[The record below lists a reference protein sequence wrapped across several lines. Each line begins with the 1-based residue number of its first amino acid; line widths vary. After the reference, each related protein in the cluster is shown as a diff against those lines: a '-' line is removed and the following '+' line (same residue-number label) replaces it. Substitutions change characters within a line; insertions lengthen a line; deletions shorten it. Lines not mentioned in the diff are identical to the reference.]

1 MELGEIRVGAQWTL
15 ISSPPP
21 PPPPP
26 HPPTHYTKARAPG
39 KMQGG
44 RAVGLPGVFFVYDFS
59 SFLVR
64 KTEESTQPSFVRFLM
79 RICAVVGGVF
89 TVAGLVDSLVYHGS
103 KAMKKD

>member
-1 MELGEIRVGAQWTL
+1 MVSRSEAEGWLAQL
-15 ISSPPP
+15 K
-21 PPPPP
+21 
-26 HPPTHYTKARAPG
+26 TKIVFCSVVSFRLQARAPG
-39 KMQGG
+39 KMEGG

-64 KTEESTQPSFVRFLM
+64 KTEEATQPSFLRFLT

-89 TVAGLVDSLVYHGS
+89 TVAGLIDSLVYHGS